1 MRIGKGEDDLDKH
14 NMVERGW
21 LEHDTEDG
29 QPIARRG
36 GAHSLSRAVR
46 PQYRCDGGSIAHAD
60 GIAIN
65 ETGQFAIDVYHSIHV
80 ESGRGIGRPPAAVV
94 IFQRRRGRAV
104 ISVETDRDGRG
115 WCRRHTLSC
124 AAAASRDAD
133 RQEQKEQHRRRFCNE

>member
-14 NMVERGW
+14 NMVERGR

-29 QPIARRG
+29 QPIARCG
-36 GAHSLSRAVR
+36 GAHSLCRAVG
-46 PQYRCDGGSIAHAD
+46 PENRCDSGSIADAD
-60 GIAIN
+60 GITIN
-65 ETGQFAIDVYHSIHV
+65 EMGQLAIDVHHSIHV
-80 ESGRGIGRPPAAVV
+80 ESGRGIGRPSSAVV
-94 IFQRRRGRAV
+94 IFQRWRGRAV

-124 AAAASRDAD
+124 AAAASYDTD